1 MIQIKNKIKE
11 KLASHV
17 KSAHNIDMST
27 LVMGY
32 SLLIHHLFNQAT
44 GASYKMTELGAQF
57 GIDRTT
63 INHLSGRRGILTF
76 AEFFYLFYII
86 LYFEKPENRL
96 PKIVSILNDIFKVLQ
111 EASGIILFPEGFRAD
126 FFKQWSQDIAKDT
139 VKT

>member
-1 MIQIKNKIKE
+1 MIRTKNKIKE

-27 LVMGY
+27 FVIGY
-32 SLLIHHLFNQAT
+32 SELIHHLFNPAT
-44 GASYKMTELGAQF
+44 GESYTMTELGAQF

-63 INHLSGRRGILTF
+63 INHLSRRRGILTF
-76 AEFFYLFYII
+76 AEFFYLLYII

-126 FFKQWSQDIAKDT
+126 FLSSG
-139 VKT
+139 VKI

>member
-1 MIQIKNKIKE
+1 MAKNKINRVM
-11 KLASHV
+11 LSSHV
-17 KSAHNIDMST
+17 KNAHSIDMSV